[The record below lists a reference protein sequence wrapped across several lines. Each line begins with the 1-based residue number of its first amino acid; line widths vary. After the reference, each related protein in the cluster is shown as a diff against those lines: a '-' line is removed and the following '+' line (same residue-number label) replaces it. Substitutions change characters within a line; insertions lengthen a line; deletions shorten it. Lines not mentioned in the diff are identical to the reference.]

1 MTRLDR
7 SRCWGATALVAG
19 LSFGATASMAQ
30 PQPQPLELTGSL
42 KSVYLRSRASTGEN
56 YALSLN
62 RLRVEAKGDLAP
74 GLALDLQYD
83 NEVLLG
89 SYLDTAEFRAAK
101 DRATPQ
107 YWRADGNYVER
118 GDGYGRHRLYRAAV
132 TLTRGN
138 VDLKLGRQRIAWG
151 TGRFWS
157 PLDILNPV
165 NPLALEREE
174 RVGVD
179 AVLLEAKLG
188 PLSRASLVYAP
199 APDRGSPS
207 RAVQWHG
214 NAAGVDASV
223 VAGRLLGLDIVGMDV
238 ASQIGDVG
246 VRGEAARLRPR
257 GGGSFNRLMA
267 GVDYA
272 FLNGLTLS
280 AELYYNGAGS
290 RDPAGYDFAGQGS
303 GRLASLATRYVGLY
317 ASYEIT
323 PLLKWMT
330 YVVVNG
336 DDRSRAIDS
345 RLVRSIAPN
354 VDLALGVQ
362 RFSGAAGSEFAS
374 LSNALHVQLQ
384 WFFKSQ

>member
-1 MTRLDR
+1 MSRRDR
-7 SRCWGATALVAG
+7 SRCWVATALVVG
-19 LSFGATASMAQ
+19 LVLGATPSMAQ
-30 PQPQPLELTGSL
+30 TRPMDLTGSL
-42 KSVYLRSRASTGEN
+42 KSVFLRSRASTGED

-89 SYLDTAEFRAAK
+89 SYLDTAEFRARK
-101 DRATPQ
+101 DTAPPQ
-107 YWRADGNYVER
+107 YWRADANYVER
-118 GDGYGRHRLYRAAV
+118 GDVYGRHRLYRAAV

-165 NPLALEREE
+165 SPLGLEREE

-179 AVLLEAKLG
+179 AALLEAKLG
-188 PLSRASLVYAP
+188 PLSRASMVYAP
-199 APDRGSPS
+199 APDRGPAS
-207 RAVQWHG
+207 RALQWHG
-214 NAAGVDASV
+214 NTAGVDASLV
-223 VAGRLLGLDIVGMDV
+223 VGRLRGLDIVGMDV

-246 VRGEAARLRPR
+246 IRAEAARLNP
-257 GGGSFNRLMA
+257 GGGSGFNRWMTGA
-267 GVDYA
+267 DYA
-272 FLNGLTLS
+272 FANGLTLS

-290 RDPAGYDFAGQGS
+290 RDPAGYDLAGLRS
-303 GRLASLATRYVGLY
+303 ERVTNLATRYAGLY

-330 YVVVNG
+330 YAVLNA
-336 DDRSRAIDS
+336 DDRSHAVDS
-345 RLVRSIAPN
+345 RLVRSIGPAA
-354 VDLALGVQ
+354 DLTFGVQ
-362 RFSGAAGSEFAS
+362 HFTGFAGSEFAAS
-374 LSNALHVQLQ
+374 PNAVQVQLQ
-384 WFFKSQ
+384 WFFSPRPK

>member
-1 MTRLDR
+1 MTRRQR
-7 SRCWGATALVAG
+7 SFRWVAAALAASQVLAAAPSVAQ
-19 LSFGATASMAQ
+19 T
-30 PQPQPLELTGSL
+30 QPLALTGSL
-42 KSVYLRSRASTGEN
+42 KSVVLRSRASTGED
-56 YALSLN
+56 YALNLN

-83 NEVLLG
+83 NELLLG
-89 SYLDTAEFRAAK
+89 SYLDTAEFRAVK
-101 DRATPQ
+101 DRVTPQ

-118 GDGYGRHRLYRAAV
+118 GDVYGRHRLYRAAV
-132 TLTRGN
+132 TLTRGD
-138 VDLKLGRQRIAWG
+138 VDLKVGRQRIAWG

-165 NPLALEREE
+165 SPLALEREE

-179 AVLLEAKLG
+179 AALLEAKLG

-199 APDRGSPS
+199 APDRSSPS
-207 RAVQWHG
+207 RAMQLHG
-214 NAAGVDASV
+214 NAAGVDASLV
-223 VAGRLLGLDIVGMDV
+223 VGRLLGLDIVGMDV
-238 ASQIGDVG
+238 ASQIGDAG

-257 GGGSFNRLMA
+257 GGGGFNRLMA

-272 FLNGLTLS
+272 FANGLTLS

-290 RDPAGYDFAGQGS
+290 RDPAGYDFAGQRS
-303 GRLASLATRYVGLY
+303 GRSASLATRYAGLY

-336 DDRSRAIDS
+336 DDRSRAIDT
-345 RLVRSIAPN
+345 RLVWS
-354 VDLALGVQ
+354 VHSDLDLTAGVQ
-362 RFSGAAGSEFAS
+362 RFSGRSGSEYVTVPA
-374 LSNALHVQLQ
+374 AWQAQLQ
-384 WFFKSQ
+384 WFF

>member
-1 MTRLDR
+1 MVRR
-7 SRCWGATALVAG
+7 RYRGVRWGEIALVAT
-19 LSFGATASMAQ
+19 LMLGAAPTVAQ
-30 PQPQPLELTGSL
+30 TQPLQLTGSL
-42 KSVYLRSRASTGEN
+42 KSVFLRSRASTGED

-62 RLRVEAKGDLAP
+62 RLRVEAKGDFVP

-83 NEVLLG
+83 NDLLLG
-89 SYLDTAEFRAAK
+89 SYLDTTDFRALK
-101 DRATPQ
+101 DRASPQ
-107 YWRADGNYVER
+107 YWRADANYVER
-118 GDGYGRHRLYRAAV
+118 GDVYGRHRLYRAAV
-132 TLTRGN
+132 TLTRDN

-174 RVGVD
+174 RIGVD
-179 AVLLEAKLG
+179 AALLEAKLG
-188 PLSRASLVYAP
+188 PLSRVSLMYAP

-207 RAVQWHG
+207 RAMHLHG
-214 NAAGVDASV
+214 NAAGMDASLV
-223 VAGRLLGLDIVGMDV
+223 IGRLLGLDIVGMDV
-238 ASQIGDVG
+238 ASQIGDAG
-246 VRGEAARLRPR
+246 VRSEAARLRSR
-257 GGGSFNRLMA
+257 GGRGFNRLMA

-272 FLNGLTLS
+272 FPNGLTLS

-290 RDPAGYDFAGQGS
+290 RDPAGYDIAGQGA
-303 GRLASLATRYVGLY
+303 GRLASLATRYAGLY

-323 PLLKWMT
+323 PLLKWSN

-354 VDLALGVQ
+354 LDLALGVQ
-362 RFSGAAGSEFAS
+362 RFSGAVGSEFANF
-374 LSNALHVQLQ
+374 SNALHGQLQ
-384 WFFKSQ
+384 WFF